1 MNKSQQAFAVTAI
14 CLSIILAGAIIAYRP
29 GAEEPTTQGLDF
41 RYPGGVGTG
50 MGFESFT
57 YQGTDPQPKTISVS
71 GSGSA
76 SATANQ
82 ATVTL
87 GVQTEDKEAGEAIDE
102 NAEKMDAIITAI
114 MNMGFTEEDLH
125 TTTYTIYPNYN
136 WEIRQVTGY
145 TVTNMIQ
152 ITIDDLDMVGAVID
166 AAGAEGANRVDGVSF
181 QLDPETR
188 ESLKMQAYE
197 AALDDAEA
205 KAGVIVE
212 KLELTITGVQSVSE
226 SSYSPARTYGYEEAA
241 YDMVGSK
248 APTPI
253 IEGSQTVTVSVHIVY
268 LID

>member
-29 GAEEPTTQGLDF
+29 GVEPVPEGPDYRF
-41 RYPGGVGTG
+41 PGGVGTS

-57 YQGTDPQPKTISVS
+57 YQGTDPQAKTISVS

-82 ATVTL
+82 ATVSL
-87 GVQTEDKEAGEAIDE
+87 GVQTEDKEASEAIDE
-102 NAEKMDAIITAI
+102 NAVKMDAIITAL
-114 MNMGFTEEDLH
+114 MNMGFTEDDLH

-136 WEIRQVTGY
+136 YEIRQVTGY

-181 QLDPETR
+181 ELDPETR
-188 ESLKMQAYE
+188 ETLKMQAYE
-197 AALDDAEA
+197 AALDDAQA

-226 SSYSPARTYGYEEAA
+226 SSYSPARTYGMEEA
-241 YDMVGSK
+241 YDMVSSK